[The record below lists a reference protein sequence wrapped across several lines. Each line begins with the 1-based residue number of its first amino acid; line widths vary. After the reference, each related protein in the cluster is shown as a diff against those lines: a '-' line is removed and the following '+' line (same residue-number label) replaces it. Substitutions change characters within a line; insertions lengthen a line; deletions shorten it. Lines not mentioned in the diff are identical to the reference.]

1 MLLCHRSAMGTT
13 HFILSL
19 IVFIRKRELYA
30 SVICS
35 SKSILFT
42 VYMFTC
48 TWSNSACSYGN
59 HIRQERSKEKPYVSN
74 LHMIQQN
81 TALVSVN
88 QVTHKFCW
96 SWKFLCMPILVVV
109 HALEETL
116 NLLTVNHMSIMFHFT
131 CPCHSTFTFQ
141 PNEIRS

>member
-1 MLLCHRSAMGTT
+1 MGTT

-19 IVFIRKRELYA
+19 IVFMRKREPYA

-59 HIRQERSKEKPYVSN
+59 HIRQEKPYVSN
-74 LHMIQQN
+74 LHMVQQN

-88 QVTHKFCW
+88 QVTHKFC
-96 SWKFLCMPILVVV
+96 
-109 HALEETL
+109 
-116 NLLTVNHMSIMFHFT
+116 
-131 CPCHSTFTFQ
+131 
-141 PNEIRS
+141 